1 MRVIA
6 GALKGRTL
14 LAPRGGTTRPTT
26 DRTKEAIFSVLA
38 SMMGPGLS
46 DAIVLDAF
54 AGSGGLGIEALSRGA
69 SRVVFIEKDP
79 RAHSALTDNIRR
91 LGLTDRALVLR
102 GDAFALAKR
111 GFHAPFSLILLDP
124 PYTLDAGRTALL
136 LAGLARAESV
146 EPGCVVVWEHA
157 RDVALTWPAGFAE
170 VSRKRYGSTSVSFGR
185 FVEGESR

>member
-1 MRVIA
+1 MRVVA
-6 GALKGRTL
+6 GELKGRTL
-14 LAPRGGTTRPTT
+14 LAPRGKTTRPTT
-26 DRTKEAIFSVLA
+26 DRTKEAVFSVLA
-38 SMMGPGLS
+38 SMLGPDLS

-69 SRVVFIEKDP
+69 SRAVFVEKDP
-79 RAHSALTDNIRR
+79 RAFSVLTENVDR
-91 LGLTDRALVLR
+91 LELNTRALLLR

-136 LAGLARAESV
+136 LADLARAESV

-157 RDVALTWPAGFAE
+157 RDAALTWPAGFAQ
-170 VSRKRYGSTSVSFGR
+170 VSLKRYGSTSVSFGR
-185 FVEGESR
+185 FVEGESP